1 VLLSVTTRYASERRT
16 RAGST
21 TRASGEAIRVARE
34 RRADLPVA
42 AAHQGVAAAHQGA
55 SSSRSLERSWS
66 ASPPAVARA
75 SSQGEAQH
83 RPADISRLAP
93 VQSHFRLEV
102 RNQGQTMVIALSGE
116 LDLASSP
123 ALQEELDRVATS
135 DAQLLIIDLRDLDFM
150 DSTGLSVLVR
160 AHQRIEEQGRQ
171 LAMVKGPQQV
181 QRLLSLTGV
190 AERLKLVDSPEELL
204 SPE

>member
-1 VLLSVTTRYASERRT
+1 M
-16 RAGST
+16 
-21 TRASGEAIRVARE
+21 
-34 RRADLPVA
+34 
-42 AAHQGVAAAHQGA
+42 
-55 SSSRSLERSWS
+55 
-66 ASPPAVARA
+66 
-75 SSQGEAQH
+75 
-83 RPADISRLAP
+83 
-93 VQSHFRLEV
+93 QSHFRLEV
-102 RNQGQTMVIALSGE
+102 RNEGQTTVIAVSGE

-123 ALQEELDRVATS
+123 ALQEELDRVAAS

-190 AERLKLVDSPEELL
+190 AERLTLVDRPEELL

>member
-1 VLLSVTTRYASERRT
+1 M
-16 RAGST
+16 
-21 TRASGEAIRVARE
+21 
-34 RRADLPVA
+34 
-42 AAHQGVAAAHQGA
+42 
-55 SSSRSLERSWS
+55 
-66 ASPPAVARA
+66 
-75 SSQGEAQH
+75 
-83 RPADISRLAP
+83 
-93 VQSHFRLEV
+93 QSHFRLEV
-102 RNQGQTMVIALSGE
+102 RNEGQTTVIAVSGE

-123 ALQEELDRVATS
+123 ALQEELDRVAAS

-190 AERLKLVDSPEELL
+190 AERLKLVDTPEELL